1 MGRCASHAGP
11 FSIEGVVAQV
21 LKAER
26 AGRAVYALFDRI
38 QPITNAC
45 PPFLSLDSVSRY
57 LLRSTRLTTPTP
69 SPFTAAPLQCGR
81 FRLSFDRPLVMGILN
96 VTPDSFSDGGRF
108 LSRDAALVR
117 AEQMLADGA
126 DMIDIGGESTRPG
139 APPVPLDEELERV
152 VPIVEALR
160 AVQVPISVDTYKPA
174 VMRAA
179 LDAGADM
186 INDIWGLRREGALDA
201 VKDSNC
207 GLCVMHMLGEPQT
220 MQVHEPVYEDVVA
233 DVRAFFEERMAALGR
248 AGIDTSRVSLDPG
261 YGFGKTVEHNYALLA
276 HLRSTLP
283 AGTNIPVL
291 AGMSRK
297 SMLGAVTGRGAGER
311 LAASV
316 AGAVCAA
323 ERGAAII
330 RVHDVAETV
339 DALKVWQATR
349 DAARAGHH

>member
-1 MGRCASHAGP
+1 
-11 FSIEGVVAQV
+11 
-21 LKAER
+21 
-26 AGRAVYALFDRI
+26 
-38 QPITNAC
+38 
-45 PPFLSLDSVSRY
+45 
-57 LLRSTRLTTPTP
+57 
-69 SPFTAAPLQCGR
+69 
-81 FRLSFDRPLVMGILN
+81 MGILN

-108 LSRDAALVR
+108 VSRDAALAR
-117 AEQMLADGA
+117 AEQMIADGA

-139 APPVPLDEELERV
+139 APPVPLNEELERV

-160 AVQVPISVDTYKPA
+160 AVQVPLSVDTYKPA
-174 VMRAA
+174 VMRAV

-207 GLCVMHMLGEPQT
+207 GLCVMHMLGEPRT
-220 MQVHEPVYEDVVA
+220 MQLHDPAYEDVVA
-233 DVRAFFEERMAALGR
+233 HVREFFTERVAALTQ
-248 AGIDTSRVSLDPG
+248 AGVAAGRVSLDPG

-276 HLRSTLP
+276 HLAATLP
-283 AGTNIPVL
+283 AGTNFPLL

-297 SMLGAVTGRGAGER
+297 SMLGAVTGRGPGER

-316 AGAVCAA
+316 AAAVCAA

-339 DALKVWQATR
+339 DALKVWQSTK
-349 DAARAGHH
+349 DAALNVHH